1 MDTNIIEA
9 LKSLNL
15 SEKEARVYIALLKLG
30 TASAYKI
37 AQSAGIKKPTTYI
50 IMGELMQK
58 GLVLKM
64 PGQKAQMFSAKHP
77 GEFFAETQERIDS
90 AMRIL
95 PQLNAI
101 AKKPNQTIRSFYF
114 EGLSGL
120 QEMYKI
126 TNKKMVGKEVVGFYA
141 RVTPGAQGLESFYND
156 ELNPERKRLGIKI
169 RGISSNDPSLKEYKK
184 TAADFGYDIHW
195 INPKKYLSDSS
206 IEIGEDFVQIVSHR
220 HLQAV
225 LIENPDVAK
234 AFRQIFELVWNLEKR
249 PTA

>member
-37 AQSAGIKKPTTYI
+37 AQNAGIKKPTTYV

-77 GEFFAETQERIDS
+77 EEFFAEIQERIDS
-90 AMRIL
+90 AMGIL

-101 AKKPNQTIRSFYF
+101 AKKSSQTIRSLYF
-114 EGLSGL
+114 EGLPGL

-126 TNKKMVGKEVVGFYA
+126 TNKKMIGKEVVGFYA
-141 RVTPGAQGLESFYND
+141 RTTPSVQELESFYNNK
-156 ELNPERKRLGIKI
+156 LNPERKRLGIKI
-169 RGISSNDPSLKEYKK
+169 RGISSNDPSLKGYKK

-234 AFRQIFELVWNLEKR
+234 AFHQIFELVWSLEK
-249 PTA
+249 A